1 MSLFCTNPVKKEFSW
16 KNGLCQFLNI
26 STIYHY
32 AKKSEKT
39 HDPFMRKCRTDRQT
53 ERQTDNGDLSDGS
66 LLYEEDSTKWT
77 KTPKNVQSR
86 GKTNT
91 FLGLVTTTVISRHS
105 CKMSRECFKF
115 FKTLSNIPKIDPK
128 ILHNGC

>member
-1 MSLFCTNPVKKEFSW
+1 
-16 KNGLCQFLNI
+16 
-26 STIYHY
+26 
-32 AKKSEKT
+32 
-39 HDPFMRKCRTDRQT
+39 MRKCRTDRQT

-115 FKTLSNIPKIDPK
+115 FKTLNNIPKIDPK
-128 ILHNGC
+128 ILHNAPSRGIRAVNFFLVL